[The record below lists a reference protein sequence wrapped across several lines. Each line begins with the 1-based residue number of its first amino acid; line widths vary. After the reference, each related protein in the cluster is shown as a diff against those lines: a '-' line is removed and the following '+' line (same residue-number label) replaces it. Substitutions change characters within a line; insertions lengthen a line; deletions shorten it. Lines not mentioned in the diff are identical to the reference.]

1 MYLNRAIINETAPI
15 EIKKIISE
23 SDVAYTKLL
32 EVNGAIQRDRY
43 GQGIYVNEPEV
54 MRGE

>member
-32 EVNGAIQRDRY
+32 EVNGAI
-43 GQGIYVNEPEV
+43 
-54 MRGE
+54 